1 MPFNGS
7 GTFSIINTFVPN
19 STILS
24 SAVNQNF
31 SDIATGLSDCLTRD
45 GQAGMTAALKLING
59 TSGVPSLSATSDT
72 ATGLYFP
79 ATGVLGLVANALGL
93 KVNSEIYAAQSAT
106 IAAGGTGYVAGDTIT
121 ETGGTAIVNAV
132 FTVSTVSAGVVT
144 AVTATVPGIYTAK
157 PTNPVSQGS
166 TSGSGSGCTLTITW
180 NDPTALDYRLAI
192 TSLAD
197 ALLWTNLGSSS
208 FVSGLMAKA
217 NGLDFATAIGASNLV
232 QVISGSFIL
241 PPAGRLTPT
250 TATPVIKTDVT
261 AATRLYWTP
270 YNGNGTPIYNG
281 TAFNNTTSAEIFA
294 DLTAGAQ
301 ASGGIYDVYKFLS
314 SGTVTLGFSPSWSA
328 GTSGSVT
335 AGSCARGTSTGGTA
349 LTYLSGVPTNAV
361 AMTVNNGATTYSVA
375 ANQGTY
381 LGTVYIN
388 STAGQLNCNV
398 SYGQSRAWGIWNAY
412 NRVPIVLQAGDG
424 TASWT
429 YSTNTVRPSN
439 NSTANSLTILA
450 GLPEEETFLTFKQK
464 TTQAVPTGTTSNIQT
479 GVGWNS
485 TSAFSGTISDLADT
499 TGGGGPTVIY
509 GGSAVAQ
516 YQQAPALGI
525 NVVTALENTFQHA
538 IAGTETFFGTQS
550 NMLLSANWR
559 G

>member
-19 STILS
+19 TTILS

-31 SDIATGLSDCLTRD
+31 SDIATGLSNVLTRD

-59 TSGVPSLSATSDT
+59 TIGAPSLTFTSDT
-72 ATGLYFP
+72 ATGMYLP
-79 ATGVLGLVANALGL
+79 ATGVLGLVANALGI

-106 IAAGGTGYVAGDTIT
+106 VAAGGTGYVIGDTIT
-121 ETGGTAIVNAV
+121 ETGGTAIVQAV
-132 FTVSTVSAGVVT
+132 FTVAGVSAGVVT
-144 AVTATVPGIYTAK
+144 SVTATVPGIYTVK

-166 TSGSGSGCTLTITW
+166 TSGAGSGCTLTITW
-180 NDPTALDYRLAI
+180 NNPAGADYRLAI

-217 NGLDFATAIGASNLV
+217 NGLDFATAIGSANLV

-241 PPAGRLTPT
+241 PPAGRLTPVS
-250 TATPVIKTDVT
+250 ATPIINSDQT
-261 AATRLYWTP
+261 AKTRLYWTP

-281 TAFNNTTSAEIFA
+281 TAFINTTSAEIFA

-301 ASGGIYDVYKFLS
+301 ASLGIYDVYKFLN
-314 SGTVTLGFSPSWSA
+314 SGTVTLGFSPTWSA

-335 AGSCARGTSTGGTA
+335 AGSCARGTGSGGTA
-349 LTYLSGVPTNAV
+349 LTYLSGIPTNAV
-361 AMTVNNGATTYSVA
+361 AMTLNNGATTYNIA

-381 LGTVYIN
+381 HGSVFIN
-388 STAGQLNCNV
+388 STAGQMNCTI

-412 NRVPIVLQAGDG
+412 NRVPVFLKAGDA
-424 TASWT
+424 TASWSYT
-429 YSTNTVRPSN
+429 TASFRASN
-439 NSTANSLTILA
+439 GSSANSLTIFC
-450 GLPEEETFLTFKQK
+450 GLSEEAADLEFRNTFSNTGTFLTNFI
-464 TTQAVPTGTTSNIQT
+464 GI
-479 GVGWNS
+479 GVNS
-485 TSAFSGTISDLADT
+485 TAVASGYA
-499 TGGGGPTVIY
+499 GPASV
-509 GGSAVAQ
+509 GGSQSGIQLGFPTAKFNK
-516 YQQAPALGI
+516 APALGI
-525 NVVTALENTFQHA
+525 NTITSLELGQASQTFY
-538 IAGTETFFGTQS
+538 GTEA
-550 NMLLSANWR
+550 NMVLTAVWR